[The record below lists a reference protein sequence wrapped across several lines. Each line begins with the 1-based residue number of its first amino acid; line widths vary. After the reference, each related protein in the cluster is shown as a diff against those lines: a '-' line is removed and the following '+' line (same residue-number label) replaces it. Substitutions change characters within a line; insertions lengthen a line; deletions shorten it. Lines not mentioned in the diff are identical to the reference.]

1 MSLMISN
8 YQVQN
13 FFQLQ
18 QSYLRFLAFSHLVK
32 STKSAILPWGLVEN
46 IFNVDDIIELSLLE
60 LDHQAEKWGNRR
72 EYHDYS
78 KIITA
83 KKVLICNLFLNA

>member
-1 MSLMISN
+1 M
-8 YQVQN
+8 
-13 FFQLQ
+13 
-18 QSYLRFLAFSHLVK
+18 K
-32 STKSAILPWGLVEN
+32 STKSAILPWGLVEKVFS
-46 IFNVDDIIELSLLE
+46 FNDIIKLSLLE

-78 KIITA
+78 KIIIT